1 MKEVADEE
9 MAEGGQVGGSKGGW
23 WASEKGEGEGG

>member
-1 MKEVADEE
+1 MANEE
-9 MAEGGQVGGSKGGW
+9 MAEGGQVGGSKRGG